1 MKVTFEV
8 DDEVPVSEAIE
19 RMKFSYEHGFGT
31 LKRLSQL
38 EWDEKVFLVGVLES
52 ITGRINEMIDEED
65 ESPIL

>member
-1 MKVTFEV
+1 MKVTFEIE
-8 DDEVPVSEAIE
+8 DNIPVCEAIE

-31 LKRLSQL
+31 LRHLRQL
-38 EWDEKVFLVGVLES
+38 EWDEKIFLVGVLES